1 MTNLVDTYKN
11 LTKLETMVF
20 HIFHDD
26 ILSSGTCWTNVGIKT
41 PQEKGALGSLIKKNL
56 LVFEETDDEG
66 FEVYSSA
73 LIKEVNGSYKSL
85 V

>member
-1 MTNLVDTYKN
+1 MTNKLDTYKN

-26 ILSSGTCWTNVGIKT
+26 ILASGTSWTNIGIKT
-41 PQEKGALGSLIKKNL
+41 PQEKGALGSLIKKGL
-56 LVFEETDDEG
+56 LTFEETDDEG

-73 LIKEVNGSYKSL
+73 LIEGSDSNYKSL

>member
-26 ILSSGTCWTNVGIKT
+26 ILDSGTCWTNVGIKT
-41 PQEKGALGSLIKKNL
+41 PQEKGALGSLIKKGL
-56 LVFEETDDEG
+56 LVFEETDEEG

-73 LIKEVNGSYKSL
+73 LIEEVNGSYKSL

>member
-20 HIFHDD
+20 HIVHDD
-26 ILSSGTCWTNVGIKT
+26 ILDSGTSWTNVGVKT
-41 PQEKGALGSLIKKNL
+41 PQEKGALGSLIKKGL
-56 LVFEETDDEG
+56 IIFEETDNEG

-73 LIKEVNGSYKSL
+73 LIEGSDSNYKSL